1 MQNSGSAEFQKKKSV
16 RSIKKQKQK
25 QKQEQKQEQEC
36 EFRVLSG
43 EGKSIFYV
51 SRSLLLST
59 HTVANLEDCES
70 EEKKSECSSLSLY

>member
-1 MQNSGSAEFQKKKSV
+1 VQNSGSAEFQKKKSV
-16 RSIKKQKQK
+16 RSIKKQK